1 MNPIES
7 VASVLRNL
15 LNFSGRATRAE
26 FWWSLLVALVLALA
40 LTSRLS
46 GVWFWSW
53 FIWEFL
59 YLLFSLALILPVL
72 YLVLLPAA
80 TVRRLHDTGRSAR
93 WLLICI
99 VIVLGWGAIGGVMA
113 LAAYS
118 DDGWGPL
125 ILGLIMGGIWVLISL
140 VGLTAL
146 TIALALPGTSGPNRY
161 GPDLLRPESADNSV
175 PQAAPAT
182 EFPPGAGGSA
192 RSVDDQASPDISAGP
207 DAPARQY
214 CIQCGTQLQQDA
226 RFCVSC
232 GTPI

>member
-1 MNPIES
+1 MVHLGILVFAVQPRVDLAGALSRPLAGGHREA
-7 VASVLRNL
+7 ASRHRPLRPMASNL
-15 LNFSGRATRAE
+15 HRYRFG
-26 FWWSLLVALVLALA
+26 
-40 LTSRLS
+40 
-46 GVWFWSW
+46 
-53 FIWEFL
+53 
-59 YLLFSLALILPVL
+59 
-72 YLVLLPAA
+72 
-80 TVRRLHDTGRSAR
+80 
-93 WLLICI
+93 
-99 VIVLGWGAIGGVMA
+99 LGWGAIGGVMA

-175 PQAAPAT
+175 PQSAPAT
-182 EFPPGAGGSA
+182 EFSPGAGGSA